1 MEIVIAGCGKVGY
14 TLAQQLSAEGHSV
27 TVIDQS
33 YARVSALTDNVDV
46 IGVVGNCVSHKTLT
60 QAGVPEA
67 DLLIAVTGNDEKN
80 LLCCS
85 IGKKTGHVRTI
96 ARVRDPLYNS
106 EMAFLRRTFELSDII
121 NPELEAA
128 QEISRIFQFP
138 AAIGV
143 DTFAKGGVDLLT
155 FQVSAKSILNGLY
168 LKDFRRQT
176 HSHILVC
183 MVSRD
188 GEVTIPDGSFCLQAG
203 DLVSIVADR
212 SSAAAFFEKIGVV
225 RSRIRN
231 VMIVGGGKIS
241 YYLIKDLIASNI
253 STTIIENNPARC
265 DELTELFPEATVIL
279 GDATDQNLLLEE
291 GLSSTDGFASLTG
304 IDEENILLSLY
315 ANRISSD
322 TAKTV
327 TKIGRLSFQSLID
340 NLDIGSVIYPQDLV
354 ASHIIRFVRSL
365 DLSMRRKSGSAS
377 SFETLYKLA
386 GGKAEALEFRITEKS
401 PVAGIS
407 LSHMKIR
414 PNVMIGCIYRHGT
427 IITPSGSDHLEEGD
441 SVIVVTTGVRILDI
455 ADILVA

>member
-1 MEIVIAGCGKVGY
+1 MEIVIAGCGKVGS
-14 TLAQQLSAEGHSV
+14 TLAQQLCNEGHSV

-33 YARVSALTDNVDV
+33 LDKVQSLTDNADV
-46 IGVVGNCVSHKTLT
+46 IGVVGNCVSYKTLT

-80 LLCCS
+80 LLCCM

-96 ARVRDPLYNS
+96 ARVRDPLYDS
-106 EMAFLRRTFELSDII
+106 EKDFLRHTFELSDII
-121 NPELEAA
+121 NPELGAA

-138 AAIGV
+138 AAISV
-143 DTFAKGGVDLLT
+143 DEFAKGGVDILS
-155 FQVSAKSILNGLY
+155 FQVAQKSILNNLY
-168 LKDFRRQT
+168 LRDFRRQT

-183 MVSRD
+183 MVSRG
-188 GEVTIPDGSFCLQAG
+188 GEVSIPDGNFQLKAG
-203 DLVSIVADR
+203 DVVSIVADR
-212 SSAAAFFEKIGVV
+212 SSAAEFFEKIGVV
-225 RSRIRN
+225 RNRVRN
-231 VMIVGGGKIS
+231 CMIAGGGKIS
-241 YYLIKDLIASNI
+241 YYLIKDLISSKI
-253 STTIIENNPARC
+253 STTIIESNPARC

-291 GLSSTDGFASLTG
+291 GLSTTDGFAALTG

-327 TKIGRLSFQSLID
+327 TKVGRFSFHSIID

-365 DLSMRRKSGSAS
+365 DLSMRRKSTGAS

-386 GGKAEALEFRITEKS
+386 GGKAEALEFRIAKGS
-401 PVAGIS
+401 PVIGIP
-407 LSHMKIR
+407 LSEMKIK
-414 PNVMIGCIYRHGT
+414 PNVMIGCIYRKGT
-427 IITPSGSDHLEEGD
+427 IITPSGSDDLEEGD

-455 ADILVA
+455 ADIQEA